1 MSHVA
6 EMRGIGKSF
15 GDCVAVDGIDFAIDD
30 GEVVAVVGENGAGK
44 STLLSILAGSYPPD
58 RGTVEAFGKPLRGG
72 PLGAIA
78 AGVGMVHQ
86 HFKLAA
92 DLTGLE
98 NVILGHEPTGGFG
111 ALDLPAAREAV
122 ARIAAEHGL
131 DIQLERRIE
140 DMGVG
145 ERQRVEVLKVL
156 YRGAR
161 LLVLDEPTAVLTPDE
176 SIRLLDLAVGLARGT
191 TAAGDGAR
199 APRGEASSGRAVIIV
214 THKLGEVA
222 RVADRIVVLRRGK
235 KVLEAKRGELSP
247 DAIADAMVGDH
258 VELPTRPE
266 SAPNAGERLLA
277 LENLRIDRPGAA
289 APALVI
295 DTLAVRAGEI
305 LGVAG
310 VEGNGQSELV
320 DVIAGLVRSRTGSV
334 KIGSRDVSRDT
345 PARRFAEGLAVV
357 HADRQERGLVLSMS
371 LVENFALGRTP
382 ELTAKG
388 IVDWARAE
396 AWTKKAIAD
405 LDVRGGGPR
414 TEAITLSGG
423 NQQKIVLGREIG
435 RSHRVLIAAHP
446 TRGVDVGAIRL
457 IRQALLAE
465 RREGRA
471 VLLLSA
477 DLDELFA
484 LADRIIVMYRGRI
497 VGEAATEA
505 WTVEALGRAMAGSE
519 TKTDAAP
526 AGAVPTEPP

>member
-6 EMRGIGKSF
+6 AMRGVAKSF
-15 GDCVAVDGIDFAIDD
+15 GDCVAIGGVDFTIDD

-44 STLLSILAGSYPPD
+44 STLLSILAGLYPAD
-58 RGTVEAFGKPLRGG
+58 RGTVEVFGKPLPPG

-98 NVILGHEPTGGFG
+98 NVILGHEPSGPLGTLAMG
-111 ALDLPAAREAV
+111 PARRAV
-122 ARIAAEHGL
+122 ADLASEHGL
-131 DIQLERRIE
+131 DIELDRRIE

-176 SIRLLDLAVGLARGT
+176 STRLLDLAVGLARGGPT
-191 TAAGDGAR
+191 DGR
-199 APRGEASSGRAVIIV
+199 VRAVVIV

-222 RVADRIVVLRRGK
+222 RIADRIVVLRRGL
-235 KVLEAKRGELSP
+235 KVLEAKRGDLSA

-258 VELPTRPE
+258 VEMPTRPPQG
-266 SAPNAGERLLA
+266 APGPRPLLTLEGVVVERA
-277 LENLRIDRPGAA
+277 GAA
-289 APALVI
+289 EPAL
-295 DTLAVRAGEI
+295 TLDALSIQAGEI

-310 VEGNGQSELV
+310 VEGNGQSELI
-320 DVIAGLVRSRTGSV
+320 DVIAGLAAARRGTV
-334 KIGSRDVSRDT
+334 KLSGRDITRDT
-345 PARRFAEGLAVV
+345 PAERFAGGLAVI

-371 LVENFALGRTP
+371 LRENLALGRAP
-382 ELTAKG
+382 ELSRRG
-388 IVDWARAE
+388 LLDWERAAAMTE
-396 AWTKKAIAD
+396 KVIAE
-405 LDVRGGGPR
+405 LDVRGGGPD
-414 TEAITLSGG
+414 TEALALSGG

-435 RSHRVLIAAHP
+435 RTHSVLVAAHP
-446 TRGVDVGAIRL
+446 TRGVDIGAIRR
-457 IRQALLAE
+457 IRQALLEE
-465 RREGRA
+465 RRAGRA

-484 LADRIIVMYRGRI
+484 LCDRIIVLYRGRV
-497 VGEAATEA
+497 VGEARTED
-505 WTVEALGRAMAGSE
+505 WTLEGLGRAMAGARGGA
-519 TKTDAAP
+519 AAP
-526 AGAVPTEPP
+526 PSPQASDRPAEAT